1 MSKKSELLCHFKIET
16 LNKMIL
22 FGYVRW
28 IFGDFGCQMY
38 AGLGFILGL
47 ASIFSAQLL
56 VFDFYMHTIKC
67 DYSGKNL
74 LVRIHSI
81 YFVSHNLSG

>member
-1 MSKKSELLCHFKIET
+1 
-16 LNKMIL
+16 
-22 FGYVRW
+22 
-28 IFGDFGCQMY
+28 MY
-38 AGLGFILGL
+38 AGLGFIFGL

-74 LVRIHSI
+74 LNILVG
-81 YFVSHNLSG
+81 HNLSWYIDFVPQNLERCIKIRVVTFNSAVKFYYRYGLGPTNLATE

>member
-1 MSKKSELLCHFKIET
+1 MEILQDFVAFSEYMNF
-16 LNKMIL
+16 NQMIL
-22 FGYVRW
+22 FWYVRW

-74 LVRIHSI
+74 VVRIHSLNL
-81 YFVSHNLSG
+81 VGHNLSG

>member
-1 MSKKSELLCHFKIET
+1 
-16 LNKMIL
+16 
-22 FGYVRW
+22 
-28 IFGDFGCQMY
+28 MY

-74 LVRIHSI
+74 LVISRKAGGK
-81 YFVSHNLSG
+81 VSKGGN

>member
-1 MSKKSELLCHFKIET
+1 
-16 LNKMIL
+16 
-22 FGYVRW
+22 
-28 IFGDFGCQMY
+28 MY
-38 AGLGFILGL
+38 AGLGFIFGL

-74 LVRIHSI
+74 VVRIHSLNL
-81 YFVSHNLSG
+81 VGHNLSG

>member
-1 MSKKSELLCHFKIET
+1 MSYFVTSKLKLFYS
-16 LNKMIL
+16 NDPIL
-22 FGYVRW
+22 ICYVRW
-28 IFGDFGCQMY
+28 MFGDFGCQMY
-38 AGLGFILGL
+38 AGFGFILGL

-74 LVRIHSI
+74 LVRIHSL
-81 YFVSHNLSG
+81 YLVSHNLSG

>member
-1 MSKKSELLCHFKIET
+1 
-16 LNKMIL
+16 MIL

-74 LVRIHSI
+74 VVRIHSLNL
-81 YFVSHNLSG
+81 VGHNLSG